1 MKVSGAAVAGGART
15 PGRSKANQE
24 NKSSNATT
32 GCQRPSTQSSALCLL
47 NVNAIF
53 GRSTSTLKNRQ
64 SVKTNPAANAPNRDL
79 SPSSPVASIGNDNC
93 NGNSTVVWKD
103 NVVFQREGECSVST
117 TDSAGTNN
125 NDNGN
130 SPSKSLADV
139 SSNETRKGKEEHIH
153 PLATNDLIPSLKS
166 KKEPIHPLTTND
178 LIPFLESTPAAYTSK
193 DDRSPGVESIASATQ
208 IPTVDKG
215 LGGDCEE
222 SRTHLEDNIEE
233 IEKEIMRLTEK
244 LQALRLQ
251 QAAKE
256 RNQETQQAIYGHL
269 QVEKWV
275 AEGATPKKTAGVNSS
290 AVDESQVSKG
300 EEPKNAEKQ
309 RRGRTV
315 SAKFLQW
322 DSRIQ
327 SKAEKNAF
335 ETGKSRC
342 SWTSPKSQRRGAS
355 LGPAEHL
362 RLSEIAR
369 KGVENEHGLQN
380 IKNGSGR
387 KWCPR
392 ASEIT
397 RNAVGEMD
405 SSAKYDRLHSRARSM
420 SLSPVPQRSID
431 RRTCNL
437 SLAGISI
444 MSTKKTGTTTPKDS
458 AKNTLGMQG
467 KKLFQD
473 LDTNKSVSTYSL
485 SSKAQSSQKAEKPP
499 SPSFRRGRF
508 VPSRYGK
515 SPTPCKDKGA
525 QTPKSSLSSLRNV
538 HGKRVFQEDEFE
550 SIKGRVDNTECK
562 RRFAVAGGHNGNNY
576 LVTNT
581 HPGRSVATPRSRTPK
596 SSAAAI
602 IEAKKTHGVLSKDC
616 KTPGTPTRHG
626 SREKKNQDKECSNR
640 NPFADSS
647 DLCQVKSL
655 EKHISGVN
663 EEVHAQD
670 GTDNY
675 CFCIGTK
682 APDTLERHKMKLPKI
697 KTVRFT
703 TESPRDSGCIKR
715 EIDRIGKKSFFAPDG
730 TTSTP
735 SIDKGDAGKPL
746 RRESVHEISH
756 ALSYEEDE
764 EDK

>member
-1 MKVSGAAVAGGART
+1 MKVSGAAAAGGART

-24 NKSSNATT
+24 NKSSNANT
-32 GCQRPSTQSSALCLL
+32 GCHRPSTQSSALCLL

-64 SVKTNPAANAPNRDL
+64 PVKTNPAANAPNRDL
-79 SPSSPVASIGNDNC
+79 SPSSPVASIGNDNG

-130 SPSKSLADV
+130 SLSESLADV
-139 SSNETRKGKEEHIH
+139 SSNGTRKGKEEPIH
-153 PLATNDLIPSLKS
+153 PLTTNDLIPSTKS
-166 KKEPIHPLTTND
+166 KEEPIHPLATND

-193 DDRSPGVESIASATQ
+193 DNRSPGVESIASTMQ

-244 LQALRLQ
+244 LQVLRLQ
-251 QAAKE
+251 QATKE
-256 RNQETQQAIYGHL
+256 RNQETQQGTYGPL

-290 AVDESQVSKG
+290 AVDESQVSKV

-309 RRGRTV
+309 RRGRSV

-327 SKAEKNAF
+327 SKTEKNAF
-335 ETGKSRC
+335 ETGKSGC
-342 SWTSPKSQRRGAS
+342 SWTSPTQRRGAS

-369 KGVENEHGLQN
+369 KGIDNEHGLQN
-380 IKNGSGR
+380 IRNGSGR
-387 KWCPR
+387 KWYTR
-392 ASEIT
+392 ATENT
-397 RNAVGEMD
+397 RNAVGSMD

-431 RRTCNL
+431 RRRTCNL

-458 AKNTLGMQG
+458 AKNNQGMQG

-473 LDTNKSVSTYSL
+473 LDTNKSVSTYCL
-485 SSKAQSSQKAEKPP
+485 SSKAQSSQKAEKPL
-499 SPSFRRGRF
+499 SRGRF

-538 HGKRVFQEDEFE
+538 HGKRVFQADEFE
-550 SIKGRVDNTECK
+550 SVKGRADNTECK
-562 RRFAVAGGHNGNNY
+562 RRSAVAGGPTGNNY
-576 LVTNT
+576 LFTNT
-581 HPGRSVATPRSRTPK
+581 HPDRSVATPRSRTPK

-602 IEAKKTHGVLSKDC
+602 LEAKKTHGVLSKDC
-616 KTPGTPTRHG
+616 KTTATPARNG
-626 SREKKNQDKECSNR
+626 YRETKNQDKDCSNR

-655 EKHISGVN
+655 EKRISGVN

-697 KTVRFT
+697 KTVRFA

-715 EIDRIGKKSFFAPDG
+715 EIDRIGKKSFFAQDG
-730 TTSTP
+730 ITSTP

-746 RRESVHEISH
+746 RREIVHEISH